1 MVMLWLEQSSW
12 STRSCNTEPNL
23 QTEEKRT
30 GWTGLDWANLTDMKG
45 TMVPEATAAR
55 IPSNTRARS

>member
-1 MVMLWLEQSSW
+1 MLHRSW
-12 STRSCNTEPNL
+12 STRSCRTEPNL
-23 QTEEKRT
+23 ETVSVERRELTLAGLRT
-30 GWTGLDWANLTDMKG
+30 NLTDMKG